1 MVSFSIHK
9 ASSDS
14 IYQPGSLV
22 SSHFNAAIVAA
33 SYFASFCGCLL
44 TIEMLHRRGTALG
57 NLRSWLETL
66 ACATA
71 MGLVGIWCMHFIG
84 NRAIILGNGD
94 TRIQLV
100 YNPGYTTLSVFLPI
114 IGLTIAFSAAEVYS
128 KSKMFH
134 WALLICC
141 GVFAG
146 LSITGMHYIGNF
158 GISNYYLTYAHRYLA
173 ASIVIAIGDSVLV
186 LMLFYT
192 WREKWINSWWK
203 RLSCAIVLAGGV
215 CAMHFTA
222 STSCQYTFRH
232 FNEPGAIHSR
242 NTQVSVA
249 GALCAAAAITVLG
262 VLFLTRHRRM
272 VLKRTSQKVMLA
284 CAMFDTEGRILV
296 TTEGVLPAQEITD
309 KYNHRS
315 FDEDFD
321 NANSAFQWIF
331 RVTRNWSAVIDL
343 IPKMTDHINAHKDD
357 GQNNT
362 PPASSA
368 SSVIYDPETYNDY
381 SIIFRERFCAAA
393 AHLASSFNMPLER
406 IGVLYDKI
414 VETGT
419 LKPDDKIGRR
429 QLHSEHDF
437 EDLENGDNS
446 NVFGKGQLLF
456 LTKQLG
462 SDDTERLLNAG
473 YRFAHVQ
480 QVSRNIAQTMQIPLS
495 ALESHVAGIKHYVD
509 NHHNLEKTGTWLSI
523 FAIIPKLYNK
533 GFDVVVRK
541 AEQDQLPD
549 VKILSTVPEP
559 WQAQVFSRLD
569 GLRARQC
576 LAVLEDKTRV
586 LSNRAKEEKKFLTM
600 LQYAIVELGELVPSE
615 WFRDARF
622 FAKPIHAHYSE
633 STRSRAVVTTM
644 YAFCVIADIHTPID
658 VRLPISRVPL
668 SFFGAC
674 QRCYAGSP
682 DHSVL
687 AHDIHQ
693 EFGPLLAR
701 KTNSKPTLSS
711 LKSVVSHKSRNSH
724 LLNKTRSDK
733 TVQSQRSESIG
744 ASDASSA
751 REVVISEKSRNNSR
765 GVIPSRRPAH
775 NDHENSW
782 GGILVN
788 SETFVRTDTEGEYS
802 NEAKVGLGVGIEVAV
817 GTSKQEDT
825 FVDELTAVTKA
836 RFVPRLIGY

>member
-1 MVSFSIHK
+1 M
-9 ASSDS
+9 
-14 IYQPGSLV
+14 
-22 SSHFNAAIVAA
+22 SSHAECILPTDKNV
-33 SYFASFCGCLL
+33 
-44 TIEMLHRRGTALG
+44 R
-57 NLRSWLETL
+57 LETL
-66 ACATA
+66 GCATA

-84 NRAIILGNGD
+84 NRAIILGDGN

-134 WALLICC
+134 WALLICS

-158 GISNYYLTYAHRYLA
+158 GVSNYYLNYAHRYLA

-186 LMLFYT
+186 LILFYT

-203 RLSCAIVLAGGV
+203 RLSCAVVLAGGV

-222 STSCQYTFRH
+222 STSCKYTFRH

-242 NTQVSVA
+242 NTQVTVA

-262 VLFLTRHRRM
+262 VLFFTRHRRK

-309 KYNHRS
+309 KYNHRA

-321 NANSAFQWIF
+321 NSHPAFQWIF
-331 RVTRNWSAVIDL
+331 RVTRNWSGVTDL
-343 IPKMTDHINAHKDD
+343 IPKMTNHLNAHKDD
-357 GQNNT
+357 SENDS
-362 PPASSA
+362 PPGSSA
-368 SSVIYDPETYNDY
+368 SSVVYDPDTYSDY

-393 AHLASSFNMPLER
+393 AHLASNFNMPLER

-414 VETGT
+414 IETGT
-419 LKPDDKIGRR
+419 LKPEDKVGRR
-429 QLHSEHDF
+429 HLHLEHDV
-437 EDLENGDNS
+437 GDIEKGDDS

-456 LTKQLG
+456 LTKQL
-462 SDDTERLLNAG
+462 SLDDTERLLNAG

-480 QVSRNIAQTMQIPLS
+480 QVSRNIAQTMQIPLH
-495 ALESHVAGIKHYVD
+495 ALELHIAGIKHYVD
-509 NHHNLEKTGTWLSI
+509 NHRNLEKTGTWLSI
-523 FAIIPKLYNK
+523 FAIIPKLYSK
-533 GFDVVVRK
+533 GFDVVVRRTD
-541 AEQDQLPD
+541 QDQLPD
-549 VKILSTVPEP
+549 VKILPTEPQP
-559 WQAQVFSRLD
+559 WQAQIFTRMD

-576 LAVLEDKTRV
+576 LSALEDQIKAP
-586 LSNRAKEEKKFLTM
+586 SNRSADEKHFLTT
-600 LQYAIVELGELVPSE
+600 LQHAIVELGELVPSE

-622 FAKPIHAHYSE
+622 FAKPVQAHYSE
-633 STRSRAVVTTM
+633 SYRGRAVVTTM
-644 YAFCVIADIHTPID
+644 YAFCAIADMHTPID
-658 VRLPISRVPL
+658 AGSPISRVPL
-668 SFFGAC
+668 TFFGAR

-682 DHSVL
+682 DHSIL
-687 AHDIHQ
+687 THDIHQ

-701 KTNSKPTLSS
+701 KTNPKPTLSG
-711 LKSVVSHKSRNSH
+711 LKSVVPHKSRSSH
-724 LLNKTRSDK
+724 RLSKTRSSK
-733 TVQSQRSESIG
+733 TVQPRRSESIE
-744 ASDASSA
+744 ASDGSSA
-751 REVVISEKSRNNSR
+751 QELVISKQSRSDIREIN
-765 GVIPSRRPAH
+765 PSRRPSY
-775 NDHENSW
+775 NDRDNSW

-788 SETFVRTDTEGEYS
+788 SETVVKTDTHGEYS
-802 NEAKVGLGVGIEVAV
+802 NEAKIGLGMGIQVAV

-836 RFVPRLIGY
+836 RFVPPMTGY